1 MPKCTSRDNGF
12 QTQRLKGSWL
22 TRGAGHSA
30 GTTSGEDPGRSEL
43 PCLGARCLQCKE
55 TYAADMAGEG
65 EPQDAANNM
74 GNHLPLLPGNR
85 PGPVPGGGRGRGP
98 SRERHGGAGEAGG
111 RYGAGGAA
119 PEAAAHRAAGQ
130 GPSSGA
136 SPSGSVPPVG
146 DEAEDEEEDEI
157 EMEVEDQDSKE
168 PKKPNIINFD
178 TSLPTSHTYL
188 GSDMEEFHGRTLHDD
203 DSCPVIPVL
212 PQVMMILIP
221 GQTLPLQLFSPQEV
235 SMVRNL
241 IQKDRTFAVL
251 AYSNVQ
257 EREAQFGTTA
267 EIYAY
272 REEQDFGIEIVKV
285 KAIGRQRF
293 KVLELRT
300 QSDGIQQAKVQI
312 LPECVLP
319 STMSAVQL
327 ESLNK
332 CQIVPSK
339 PVSREDQ
346 CSYKWWQKYQKVP
359 YNLCSTLER
368 PLRAILLASKRG
380 VEQREGMADDTSGNS
395 TGPRCRLSG
404 SSYCTQQGG
413 TELTQKGEAPNRS
426 SQRKFH
432 CANLTSWPR
441 WLYSLYDAETLM
453 ERIKRQL
460 HEWDENLKEDSLPSN
475 PIDFSYRVAAC
486 LPIDD
491 VLRIQLLKIGSAIQ
505 RLRCELDIMNK
516 CTSLCCK
523 QCQETEITT
532 KNEIFSLS
540 LCGPMAAYVNP
551 HGYVHET
558 LTVYKACNLNLIG
571 RPSTEHSWF
580 PGFAWTIAQCRICA
594 SHIGWKFTATKKD
607 MLPQKFWGLT
617 RSALLPTIPD
627 TEDDISPDKIIL
639 CL

>member
-1 MPKCTSRDNGF
+1 MADERD
-12 QTQRLKGSWL
+12 
-22 TRGAGHSA
+22 
-30 GTTSGEDPGRSEL
+30 
-43 PCLGARCLQCKE
+43 
-55 TYAADMAGEG
+55 
-65 EPQDAANNM
+65 PQDAERNM
-74 GNHLPLLPGNR
+74 GNHLPLLP
-85 PGPVPGGGRGRGP
+85 
-98 SRERHGGAGEAGG
+98 
-111 RYGAGGAA
+111 
-119 PEAAAHRAAGQ
+119 
-130 GPSSGA
+130 
-136 SPSGSVPPVG
+136 
-146 DEAEDEEEDEI
+146 AESEEEDEI
-157 EMEVEDQDSKE
+157 EMEVEDQDSKDAQ
-168 PKKPNIINFD
+168 KPNVINFD

-188 GSDMEEFHGRTLHDD
+188 GADMEEFHGRTLHDD
-203 DSCPVIPVL
+203 DSCQVIPVL

-221 GQTLPLQLFSPQEV
+221 GQTLPLQLFHPQEV

-251 AYSNVQ
+251 AY
-257 EREAQFGTTA
+257 R
-267 EIYAY
+267 
-272 REEQDFGIEIVKV
+272 
-285 KAIGRQRF
+285 
-293 KVLELRT
+293 
-300 QSDGIQQAKVQI
+300 IQQAKVQI

-332 CQIVPSK
+332 CQIFPSK
-339 PVSREDQ
+339 PVSWEDE
-346 CSYKWWQKYQKVP
+346 CSYKWWQKYQK
-359 YNLCSTLER
+359 
-368 PLRAILLASKRG
+368 
-380 VEQREGMADDTSGNS
+380 
-395 TGPRCRLSG
+395 
-404 SSYCTQQGG
+404 
-413 TELTQKGEAPNRS
+413 
-426 SQRKFH
+426 RKFH

-453 ERIKRQL
+453 DRIKKQL
-460 HEWDENLKEDSLPSN
+460 REWDENLKEDSLPSN

-580 PGFAWTIAQCRICA
+580 PGYAWTIAQCRICA

-607 MLPQKFWGLT
+607 MSPQKFWGLT

-627 TEDDISPDKIIL
+627 TEDDISPDKVIL

>member
-1 MPKCTSRDNGF
+1 MADERD
-12 QTQRLKGSWL
+12 
-22 TRGAGHSA
+22 
-30 GTTSGEDPGRSEL
+30 
-43 PCLGARCLQCKE
+43 
-55 TYAADMAGEG
+55 
-65 EPQDAANNM
+65 PQDAAHDM
-74 GNHLPLLPGNR
+74 GNHLPLLP
-85 PGPVPGGGRGRGP
+85 
-98 SRERHGGAGEAGG
+98 
-111 RYGAGGAA
+111 
-119 PEAAAHRAAGQ
+119 
-130 GPSSGA
+130 
-136 SPSGSVPPVG
+136 
-146 DEAEDEEEDEI
+146 AESEEEDEI

-168 PKKPNIINFD
+168 AKKPNVINFD

-203 DSCPVIPVL
+203 DSCQVIPVL

-221 GQTLPLQLFSPQEV
+221 GQTLPLQLFRPQEV

-251 AYSNVQ
+251 AY
-257 EREAQFGTTA
+257 R
-267 EIYAY
+267 
-272 REEQDFGIEIVKV
+272 
-285 KAIGRQRF
+285 
-293 KVLELRT
+293 
-300 QSDGIQQAKVQI
+300 IQQAKVQI

-332 CQIVPSK
+332 CQIFPSK
-339 PVSREDQ
+339 PVSWEDQ
-346 CSYKWWQKYQKVP
+346 YSYKWWQKYQK
-359 YNLCSTLER
+359 
-368 PLRAILLASKRG
+368 
-380 VEQREGMADDTSGNS
+380 
-395 TGPRCRLSG
+395 
-404 SSYCTQQGG
+404 
-413 TELTQKGEAPNRS
+413 
-426 SQRKFH
+426 RKFH

-453 ERIKRQL
+453 DRIKKQL
-460 HEWDENLKEDSLPSN
+460 REWDENLKDDSLPSN

-580 PGFAWTIAQCRICA
+580 PGYAWTIAQCRICA

-607 MLPQKFWGLT
+607 MSPQKFWGLT

-627 TEDDISPDKIIL
+627 TEDEISPDKNCEEFL
-639 CL
+639 HLFLFGY

>member
-1 MPKCTSRDNGF
+1 
-12 QTQRLKGSWL
+12 
-22 TRGAGHSA
+22 
-30 GTTSGEDPGRSEL
+30 
-43 PCLGARCLQCKE
+43 
-55 TYAADMAGEG
+55 MAGERD
-65 EPQDAANNM
+65 PQDAAHNM
-74 GNHLPLLPGNR
+74 GNHLPLLP
-85 PGPVPGGGRGRGP
+85 
-98 SRERHGGAGEAGG
+98 
-111 RYGAGGAA
+111 
-119 PEAAAHRAAGQ
+119 
-130 GPSSGA
+130 
-136 SPSGSVPPVG
+136 
-146 DEAEDEEEDEI
+146 AESEEEDEI

-168 PKKPNIINFD
+168 AKKPNVINFD

-188 GSDMEEFHGRTLHDD
+188 GADMEEFHGRTLHDD
-203 DSCPVIPVL
+203 DSCQIIPVL

-221 GQTLPLQLFSPQEV
+221 GQTLPLQLFRPQEV

-251 AYSNVQ
+251 AY
-257 EREAQFGTTA
+257 R
-267 EIYAY
+267 
-272 REEQDFGIEIVKV
+272 
-285 KAIGRQRF
+285 
-293 KVLELRT
+293 
-300 QSDGIQQAKVQI
+300 IQQAKVQI

-332 CQIVPSK
+332 CQIFPSK
-339 PVSREDQ
+339 PVSWEDQ
-346 CSYKWWQKYQKVP
+346 YSCKWWQKYQK
-359 YNLCSTLER
+359 
-368 PLRAILLASKRG
+368 
-380 VEQREGMADDTSGNS
+380 
-395 TGPRCRLSG
+395 
-404 SSYCTQQGG
+404 
-413 TELTQKGEAPNRS
+413 
-426 SQRKFH
+426 RKFH

-453 ERIKRQL
+453 DRIKKQL
-460 HEWDENLKEDSLPSN
+460 REWDENLKDDSLPSN

-580 PGFAWTIAQCRICA
+580 PGYAWTIAQCRICA

-607 MLPQKFWGLT
+607 MSPQKFWGLT

-627 TEDDISPDKIIL
+627 TEDEISPDKVIL

>member
-1 MPKCTSRDNGF
+1 MADERD
-12 QTQRLKGSWL
+12 
-22 TRGAGHSA
+22 
-30 GTTSGEDPGRSEL
+30 
-43 PCLGARCLQCKE
+43 
-55 TYAADMAGEG
+55 
-65 EPQDAANNM
+65 PQDAAHDM
-74 GNHLPLLPGNR
+74 GNHLPLLP
-85 PGPVPGGGRGRGP
+85 
-98 SRERHGGAGEAGG
+98 
-111 RYGAGGAA
+111 
-119 PEAAAHRAAGQ
+119 
-130 GPSSGA
+130 
-136 SPSGSVPPVG
+136 
-146 DEAEDEEEDEI
+146 AESEEEDEI

-168 PKKPNIINFD
+168 AKKPNVINFD

-203 DSCPVIPVL
+203 DSCQVIPVL

-221 GQTLPLQLFSPQEV
+221 GQTLPLQLFRPQEV

-332 CQIVPSK
+332 CQIFPSK
-339 PVSREDQ
+339 PVSWEDQ
-346 CSYKWWQKYQKVP
+346 YSYKWWQKYQKSLAGYYCFTFPWELV
-359 YNLCSTLER
+359 YEDNFLLC
-368 PLRAILLASKRG
+368 
-380 VEQREGMADDTSGNS
+380 
-395 TGPRCRLSG
+395 PRIV
-404 SSYCTQQGG
+404 T
-413 TELTQKGEAPNRS
+413 
-426 SQRKFH
+426 RKFH

-441 WLYSLYDAETLM
+441 WLYSLYDAWAAIPVDRVRKAFLEKGGREANSTQFVRKHL
-453 ERIKRQL
+453 EGSRSGSRATTKTVQDRSLEGHLSARWRSRGRDHLCTRQQT
-460 HEWDENLKEDSLPSN
+460 P
-475 PIDFSYRVAAC
+475 VAAC

-580 PGFAWTIAQCRICA
+580 PGGTPGLSPSVGSVQAILDGNLQPP
-594 SHIGWKFTATKKD
+594 KKTCH
-607 MLPQKFWGLT
+607 L
-617 RSALLPTIPD
+617 RSFGV
-627 TEDDISPDKIIL
+627 
-639 CL
+639 

>member
-1 MPKCTSRDNGF
+1 
-12 QTQRLKGSWL
+12 
-22 TRGAGHSA
+22 
-30 GTTSGEDPGRSEL
+30 
-43 PCLGARCLQCKE
+43 
-55 TYAADMAGEG
+55 MAGEG
-65 EPQDAANNM
+65 DQQDAAHNM
-74 GNHLPLLPGNR
+74 GNHLPLLP
-85 PGPVPGGGRGRGP
+85 
-98 SRERHGGAGEAGG
+98 
-111 RYGAGGAA
+111 
-119 PEAAAHRAAGQ
+119 
-130 GPSSGA
+130 
-136 SPSGSVPPVG
+136 
-146 DEAEDEEEDEI
+146 AESEEED

-168 PKKPNIINFD
+168 AKKPNIINFD

-188 GSDMEEFHGRTLHDD
+188 GADMEEFHGRTLHDD
-203 DSCPVIPVL
+203 DSCQVIPVL

-221 GQTLPLQLFSPQEV
+221 GQTLPLQLFHPQEV

-251 AYSNVQ
+251 AY
-257 EREAQFGTTA
+257 R
-267 EIYAY
+267 
-272 REEQDFGIEIVKV
+272 
-285 KAIGRQRF
+285 
-293 KVLELRT
+293 
-300 QSDGIQQAKVQI
+300 IQQAKVQI

-332 CQIVPSK
+332 CQIFPSK

-346 CSYKWWQKYQKVP
+346 CSYKWWQKYQK
-359 YNLCSTLER
+359 
-368 PLRAILLASKRG
+368 
-380 VEQREGMADDTSGNS
+380 
-395 TGPRCRLSG
+395 
-404 SSYCTQQGG
+404 
-413 TELTQKGEAPNRS
+413 
-426 SQRKFH
+426 RKFH

-453 ERIKRQL
+453 DRIKKQL
-460 HEWDENLKEDSLPSN
+460 REWDENLKDDSLPSN

-580 PGFAWTIAQCRICA
+580 PGYAWTVAQCKICA

-607 MLPQKFWGLT
+607 MSPQKFWGLT

-627 TEDDISPDKIIL
+627 TEDELSPDKVIL

>member
-1 MPKCTSRDNGF
+1 
-12 QTQRLKGSWL
+12 
-22 TRGAGHSA
+22 
-30 GTTSGEDPGRSEL
+30 
-43 PCLGARCLQCKE
+43 
-55 TYAADMAGEG
+55 MAGEG
-65 EPQDAANNM
+65 DQQDAAHNM
-74 GNHLPLLPGNR
+74 GNHLPLLP
-85 PGPVPGGGRGRGP
+85 
-98 SRERHGGAGEAGG
+98 
-111 RYGAGGAA
+111 
-119 PEAAAHRAAGQ
+119 
-130 GPSSGA
+130 
-136 SPSGSVPPVG
+136 
-146 DEAEDEEEDEI
+146 AESEEED

-168 PKKPNIINFD
+168 AKKPNIINFD

-188 GSDMEEFHGRTLHDD
+188 GADMEEFHGRTLHDD
-203 DSCPVIPVL
+203 DSCQVIPVL

-221 GQTLPLQLFSPQEV
+221 GQTLPLQLFHPQEV

-251 AYSNVQ
+251 AYSNIQ

-332 CQIVPSK
+332 CQIFPSK

-346 CSYKWWQKYQKVP
+346 CSYKWWQKYQK
-359 YNLCSTLER
+359 
-368 PLRAILLASKRG
+368 
-380 VEQREGMADDTSGNS
+380 
-395 TGPRCRLSG
+395 
-404 SSYCTQQGG
+404 
-413 TELTQKGEAPNRS
+413 
-426 SQRKFH
+426 
-432 CANLTSWPR
+432 
-441 WLYSLYDAETLM
+441 ETLM
-453 ERIKRQL
+453 DRIKKQL
-460 HEWDENLKEDSLPSN
+460 REWDENLKDDSLPSN

-580 PGFAWTIAQCRICA
+580 PGYAWTVAQCKICA

-607 MLPQKFWGLT
+607 MSPQKFWGLT

-627 TEDDISPDKIIL
+627 TEDEISPDKVSRSRKGIL
-639 CL
+639 ISHLSDSSILL

>member
-1 MPKCTSRDNGF
+1 MADERD
-12 QTQRLKGSWL
+12 
-22 TRGAGHSA
+22 
-30 GTTSGEDPGRSEL
+30 
-43 PCLGARCLQCKE
+43 
-55 TYAADMAGEG
+55 
-65 EPQDAANNM
+65 PQDAAHDM
-74 GNHLPLLPGNR
+74 GNHLPLLP
-85 PGPVPGGGRGRGP
+85 
-98 SRERHGGAGEAGG
+98 
-111 RYGAGGAA
+111 
-119 PEAAAHRAAGQ
+119 
-130 GPSSGA
+130 
-136 SPSGSVPPVG
+136 
-146 DEAEDEEEDEI
+146 AESEEEDEI

-168 PKKPNIINFD
+168 AKKPNVINFD

-203 DSCPVIPVL
+203 DSCQVIPVL

-221 GQTLPLQLFSPQEV
+221 GQTLPLQLFRPQEV

-332 CQIVPSK
+332 CQIFPSK
-339 PVSREDQ
+339 PVSWEDQ
-346 CSYKWWQKYQKVP
+346 YSYKWWQKYQK
-359 YNLCSTLER
+359 
-368 PLRAILLASKRG
+368 
-380 VEQREGMADDTSGNS
+380 
-395 TGPRCRLSG
+395 
-404 SSYCTQQGG
+404 
-413 TELTQKGEAPNRS
+413 
-426 SQRKFH
+426 RKFH

-453 ERIKRQL
+453 DRIKKQL
-460 HEWDENLKEDSLPSN
+460 REWDENLKDDSLPSN

-532 KNEIFSLS
+532 KNEIFR
-540 LCGPMAAYVNP
+540 Y
-551 HGYVHET
+551 
-558 LTVYKACNLNLIG
+558 
-571 RPSTEHSWF
+571 
-580 PGFAWTIAQCRICA
+580 AWTIAQCRICA

-607 MLPQKFWGLT
+607 MSPQKFWGLT

-627 TEDDISPDKIIL
+627 TEDEISPDKSPNFFSRRNAYFSDVMATHRKWRNAPLLHLLKKTMLSLVLQEFTHTGCCIRFPRLSAKIKHLVSPHIRMLTNHLIL
-639 CL
+639 KGK